1 MDGRRRANGRALSVS
16 HGVGSVA
23 PPAPERSAE
32 LTSQG
37 HPLTIFRRSIEV
49 GNVVAAELAA
59 RETRGLSLAD
69 ALDLTALVAL
79 RSRERSRRFAA
90 RWLQR
95 YLGETPGA
103 TIDDAVMVAG
113 CLAALGGAGH
123 EQALAALRA
132 MSA

>member
-1 MDGRRRANGRALSVS
+1 VVSRRR
-16 HGVGSVA
+16 
-23 PPAPERSAE
+23 PAPERSAG

-59 RETRGLSLAD
+59 REMRGLSLTD
-69 ALDLTALVAL
+69 ALDFTALVAL
-79 RSRERSRRFAA
+79 RNRERSRRMAA

-95 YLGETPGA
+95 WLDDTPGA

-113 CLAALGGAGH
+113 CLAALGGPRH
-123 EQALAALRA
+123 EAAVLSLRA
-132 MSA
+132 VSGRPLAGET

>member
-1 MDGRRRANGRALSVS
+1 MPAATPAVVSRRR
-16 HGVGSVA
+16 
-23 PPAPERSAE
+23 PAPDRSAG

-59 RETRGLSLAD
+59 REMRGLSLAD
-69 ALDLTALVAL
+69 ALDFTALVAL
-79 RSRERSRRFAA
+79 RNRDRSRRMAA

-95 YLGETPGA
+95 WLDETAGV

-113 CLAALGGAGH
+113 CLAALGGPTH
-123 EQALAALRA
+123 KQALTALRA
-132 MSA
+132 MAERAI